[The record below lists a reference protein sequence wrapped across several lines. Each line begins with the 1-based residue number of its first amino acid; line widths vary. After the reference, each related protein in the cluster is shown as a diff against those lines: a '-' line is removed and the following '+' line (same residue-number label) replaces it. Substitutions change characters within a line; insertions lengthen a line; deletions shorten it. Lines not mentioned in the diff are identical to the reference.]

1 MAAGDAKSLRMTRT
15 FSAPRAEVYG
25 AIGDPE
31 QLARWWGPVG
41 FTCPSIDFEPRV
53 GAGYRIAMQPPDGD
67 RFHLW
72 GEFREVDP
80 PRLIAFTFNWEP
92 PDPDDQETL
101 ATLALEEA
109 GAETSVALTL
119 GELRTD
125 ARRQVH
131 KEGWGDSFDRLAEL
145 LA

>member
-1 MAAGDAKSLRMTRT
+1 MAAGGAKSLRMTRS
-15 FSAPRAEVYG
+15 FSAPRAEVYR
-25 AIGDPE
+25 AITDPE

-72 GEFREVDP
+72 GEFREVAP

-92 PDPDDQETL
+92 PTIRRRSPPWL
-101 ATLALEEA
+101 
-109 GAETSVALTL
+109 S
-119 GELRTD
+119 RRP
-125 ARRQVH
+125 ARRPAWRSRWASSGPTPAARSTR
-131 KEGWGDSFDRLAEL
+131 EDGATASIASPSC
-145 LA
+145 